1 MNEQIGLALTHMSA
15 CTLCMQTSMT
25 NVVIAFQTTAVELM
39 KQLSSSTSRHA
50 KHLLTAVRFNIG
62 RAYFQGYGVPRQ
74 SDSEAE
80 KCVGKM

>member
-1 MNEQIGLALTHMSA
+1 MNEQTGLALTHVPA

-25 NVVIAFQTTAVELM
+25 NVVIAFQIAAVELM
-39 KQLSSSTSRHA
+39 KQLSNSTSRHA